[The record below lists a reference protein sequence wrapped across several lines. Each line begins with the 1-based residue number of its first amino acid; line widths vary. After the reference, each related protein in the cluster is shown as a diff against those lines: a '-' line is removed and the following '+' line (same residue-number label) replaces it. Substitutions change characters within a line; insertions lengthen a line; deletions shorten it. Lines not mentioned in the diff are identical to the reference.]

1 MKAMESQTIP
11 ILLILVAAFIGACAQ
26 YFFKLGSL
34 KIVEIPIYKNWF
46 FLAGLVSF
54 FWVLVLIT
62 LSFRFGGLMMV
73 VYPVYGTTY
82 IWALLI
88 SHYYEKSPVN
98 YFQVSGIAFI
108 MLGISLVSF
117 QKASFN

>member
-1 MKAMESQTIP
+1 MKEMESQTIP

-73 VYPVYGTTY
+73 VYPTYGTTY

-88 SHYYEKSPVN
+88 SHYYEKAPAN
-98 YFQVSGIAFI
+98 YFQVSGIFFI
-108 MLGISLVSF
+108 MLGISLVSY
-117 QKASFN
+117 QKAT

>member
-1 MKAMESQTIP
+1 MKDIPSQTIP
-11 ILLILVAAFIGACAQ
+11 VLFILVAAFIGAMAQ
-26 YFFKLGSL
+26 YFFKMGSL

-62 LSFRFGGLMMV
+62 MSFRFGGLMMV

-82 IWALLI
+82 VWALLI
-88 SHYYEKSPVN
+88 THFFEKTPIN
-98 YFQVSGIAFI
+98 LYQVSGVFCLI
-108 MLGISLVSF
+108 LGIGLISF
-117 QKASFN
+117 QKA

>member
-1 MKAMESQTIP
+1 MKALDSQAIP

-26 YFFKLGSL
+26 YFFKVGSL
-34 KIVEIPIYKNWF
+34 KIIEVPIYKNWF

-62 LSFRFGGLMMV
+62 MSFRFGGMMMV
-73 VYPVYGTTY
+73 VYPAYGTTY

-88 SHYYEKSPVN
+88 SHYFDKAPLN
-98 YFQVSGIAFI
+98 YVQISGIFCI
-108 MLGISLVSF
+108 ILGIGLVSY
-117 QKASFN
+117 QKN

>member
-1 MKAMESQTIP
+1 MKELQSQTLP

-34 KIVEIPIYKNWF
+34 KIMEIPIYKNWF

-54 FWVLVLIT
+54 FWVLVLMT

-73 VYPVYGTTY
+73 VYPAYGTTY

-88 SHYYEKSPVN
+88 SHFFDKSAVN
-98 YFQVSGIAFI
+98 FVQVTGVFCII
-108 MLGISLVSF
+108 LGIGLVSF
-117 QKASFN
+117 QKSGI

>member
-1 MKAMESQTIP
+1 MKDQTIP

-34 KIVEIPIYKNWF
+34 KIMEIPIYKNWF

-54 FWVLVLIT
+54 FWVLVLMT
-62 LSFRFGGLMMV
+62 MSFRFGGVMLV
-73 VYPVYGTTY
+73 VYPAYGTTY

-88 SHYYEKSPVN
+88 SHFVEKTPVN
-98 YFQVSGIAFI
+98 IYQVAGILSI
-108 MLGISLVSF
+108 ILGIGLVSY
-117 QKASFN
+117 QKSV